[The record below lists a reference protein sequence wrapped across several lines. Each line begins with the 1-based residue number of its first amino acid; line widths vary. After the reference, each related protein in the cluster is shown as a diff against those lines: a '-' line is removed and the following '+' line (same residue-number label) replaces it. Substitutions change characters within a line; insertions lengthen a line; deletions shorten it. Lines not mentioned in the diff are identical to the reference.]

1 MHNASVAEWIVARF
15 TTRKRAASMVGDL
28 LELQAQKGQ
37 LWFWLSLARVVLA
50 LAWRR
55 QLAFVAAFMFGAG
68 ACSGLQVT
76 ESMGFAALA
85 SGQLPWMNL
94 FWVFLYILWFV
105 AVYTAIGY
113 GLRDRVAQLAL
124 ALSVVTIP
132 VVRYGPQRAILTAC
146 LGLSLCIVMASLFT
160 RERRRAVLV
169 PLGVAVVGFGA
180 GMPAMYLADQYRKF
194 IVPMPRTVAEIQAGI
209 QAHPSI
215 GWMYLSMILVTVWTM
230 AAACSRIHDLLMRN
244 PSPDSEATE
253 TSLSR
258 SQLS

>member
-15 TTRKRAASMVGDL
+15 TTRKRAASIVGDL
-28 LELQAQKGQ
+28 LELQSQKGP
-37 LWFWLSLARVVLA
+37 LWFWLSLARVALA

-55 QLAFVAAFMFGAG
+55 QLASVAAFMFGAW
-68 ACSGLQVT
+68 ACAGLQVT
-76 ESMGFAALA
+76 ESMGTGALV

-94 FWVFLYILWFV
+94 FWTLLYILWFV
-105 AVYTAIGY
+105 AVYTTIRY

-124 ALSVVTIP
+124 ALTLVTIP
-132 VVRYGPQRAILTAC
+132 VVRYGPQRGILTAC
-146 LGLSLCIVMASLFT
+146 TGLSLCIVLASLLT
-160 RERRRAVLV
+160 RERRRAALV

-180 GMPAMYLADQYRKF
+180 GMPAMYLADQYRRF
-194 IVPMPRTVAEIQAGI
+194 IVPMPRTVAEIQQGV

-215 GWMYLSMILVTVWTM
+215 AWMYLSMILATVWMM
-230 AAACSRIHDLLMRN
+230 AAACSRIHDRLMRN

-258 SQLS
+258 S

>member
-76 ESMGFAALA
+76 ESMGIAALGA
-85 SGQLPWMNL
+85 GQLPWMNL

-105 AVYTAIGY
+105 AVYTVIRY

-124 ALSVVTIP
+124 ALTVVTIP

-146 LGLSLCIVMASLFT
+146 LGLSLCI
-160 RERRRAVLV
+160 
-169 PLGVAVVGFGA
+169 
-180 GMPAMYLADQYRKF
+180 
-194 IVPMPRTVAEIQAGI
+194 
-209 QAHPSI
+209 
-215 GWMYLSMILVTVWTM
+215 
-230 AAACSRIHDLLMRN
+230 
-244 PSPDSEATE
+244 
-253 TSLSR
+253 
-258 SQLS
+258 